1 MPRQR
6 WSKLTD
12 SVGFFFCK
20 GSPAR
25 EGPSKERC
33 GEVMLETTTAKAR
46 DSDEAS
52 TSVLES
58 GEPVV
63 PSPRPQLQLRLREE
77 LAT

>member
-1 MPRQR
+1 
-6 WSKLTD
+6 
-12 SVGFFFCK
+12 
-20 GSPAR
+20 
-25 EGPSKERC
+25 
-33 GEVMLETTTAKAR
+33 MLETTTAKAR